1 MHAVLL
7 SRLGKDV
14 LDRAGVSLTRDTLAD
29 EIACKTVG
37 ILREVT
43 DPEQA
48 YRVLAERTRK
58 ARKSRTAPQARTT
71 PQALAVRSEMTYT

>member
-29 EIACKTVG
+29 EIACKTKG

-58 ARKSRTAPQARTT
+58 ARTT
-71 PQALAVRSEMTYT
+71 PQALAVRSEKTYT